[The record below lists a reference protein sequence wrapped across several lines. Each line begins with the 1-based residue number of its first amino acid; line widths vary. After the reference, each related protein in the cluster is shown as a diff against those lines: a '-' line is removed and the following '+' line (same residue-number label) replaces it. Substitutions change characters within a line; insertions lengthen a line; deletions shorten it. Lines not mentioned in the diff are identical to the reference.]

1 MKNTIYTDADLNAQL
16 LRGEEYDGNTIE
28 IVIDADNTANQELTI
43 AAGDAST
50 TETITPGTRNTVEI
64 PRMIWNFGGATT
76 VTLSKNGTDA
86 ETITLT
92 FPAAIEVD
100 AGAALNE
107 TETANEYRMDGSQSL
122 QQQITSL
129 QQQIQTFSMQTIDYI
144 LPSAISQADIA
155 DGSSNTV
162 LTFEISCDEEDA
174 RTAMLAE
181 IQFLGETTVTG
192 STYGD
197 LNLTASI
204 ELDGNAVGTLLA
216 TYRDGRQILKID
228 YLFENLSEG
237 NHTMTVTLYATG
249 GALSLMQILSAFL
262 LAAKSSG
269 DSITIMPVFANG
281 KWADGILADG
291 IDPERMTEA
300 AMLNGLENSLI
311 KYAKSS
317 TPEGES
323 VPITALSQ
331 YYGSQYILCAGA
343 YYAEPFYLKDE
354 YMRKQGTHGNIV
366 SDTGERIGYT
376 TTNFFIPIKRQ
387 TGFTRFV
394 FEAKTVKNNGISA
407 ALSPQDF
414 NDLQI
419 RIGAIVN
426 GEMLQAYSE
435 QPASVQNWTT
445 YTVDISGL
453 PYVDYIGLHGTNG
466 SPGYRNMR
474 FEK

>member
-92 FPAAIEVD
+92 FPAAIDVD

-129 QQQIQTFSMQTIDYI
+129 QEQLQTFSMQTIDYI

-162 LTFEISCDEEDA
+162 LTFEISCDDEDA

-181 IQFLGETTVTG
+181 IQFLAETTVTG

-197 LNLTASI
+197 LLLTASI
-204 ELDGNAVGTLLA
+204 ALDGNAVGTLLK
-216 TYRDGRQILKID
+216 TYRDGRQVLKID
-228 YLFENLSEG
+228 YLYENLTKG
-237 NHTMTVTLYATG
+237 NHEMTVTLAAAG
-249 GALSLMQILSAFL
+249 GGLSLMQIFSAFL
-262 LAAKSSG
+262 LAAKSAGGS
-269 DSITIMPVFANG
+269 SRVVYPLFANG
-281 KWADGILADG
+281 KFAAGVLVDGLNVDFLSEEAKNNGTINTVIKKSQSSGIIIPNPETLAAYFLSEYCLMYCISG
-291 IDPERMTEA
+291 ATPMYMTE
-300 AMLNGLENSLI
+300 NYITRDTNQ
-311 KYAKSS
+311 
-317 TPEGES
+317 
-323 VPITALSQ
+323 VPPLDSA
-331 YYGSQYILCAGA
+331 
-343 YYAEPFYLKDE
+343 F
-354 YMRKQGTHGNIV
+354 H
-366 SDTGERIGYT
+366 
-376 TTNFFIPIKRQ
+376 IPIKRV
-387 TGFTRFV
+387 TGFTKLIYEGRIQNPSQSYAV
-394 FEAKTVKNNGISA
+394 LGVSAAAVINGQFEWAPYTFIYNNGTW
-407 ALSPQDF
+407 
-414 NDLQI
+414 
-419 RIGAIVN
+419 
-426 GEMLQAYSE
+426 E
-435 QPASVQNWTT
+435 
-445 YTVDISGL
+445 TVEIDITSL
-453 PYVDYIGLHGTNG
+453 PYVDYIRIYTSGGNPL
-466 SPGYRNMR
+466 YRNIR
-474 FEK
+474 LVKE